1 MTEDSIVDILKKIR
15 PEFEF
20 LGVDDFFARGM
31 LDSFD
36 LTALI
41 AALEEKY
48 SVVIDAGDILPNNFQ
63 SVEAITKLL
72 VKYGATS
79 PVDHV

>member
-1 MTEDSIVDILKKIR
+1 MKENGIVDILKKIR

-20 LGVDDFFARGM
+20 VGVDDFFARGM

-48 SVVIDAGDILPNNFQ
+48 GVVVDAGDILPDNFQ
-63 SVEAITKLL
+63 SVEAISKLL
-72 VKYGATS
+72 LKYGVTS